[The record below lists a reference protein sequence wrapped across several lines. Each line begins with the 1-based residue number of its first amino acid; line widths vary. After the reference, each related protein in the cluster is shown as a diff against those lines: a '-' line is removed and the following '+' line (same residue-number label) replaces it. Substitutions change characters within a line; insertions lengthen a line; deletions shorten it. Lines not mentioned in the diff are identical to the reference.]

1 VSPTACY
8 VNLPRRNGKPR
19 SRLGRA
25 CPLESV
31 YISGIYARLHKWPT
45 PLILTMRKHL
55 PSSGR
60 PWLAIGFCRP
70 RVSSLPDPA
79 ANSSPAYLWLY
90 RFLHTIAG
98 NITTALREAAR
109 YCACASP
116 GSKIPGV
123 NAAINGAA
131 TTILLLFLVS
141 CTAHY
146 SIHPGALNK
155 TDSAAYDTLLIAE
168 TTIDQARLDYQAG
181 QLPAGA
187 EPALDALIRS
197 DNVARASWLAYR
209 GAFATNVPSPQY
221 FDQLTKNLTDLSA
234 AIRFEEAMK

>member
-1 VSPTACY
+1 MITFIAQHQFWTAVAGY
-8 VNLPRRNGKPR
+8 
-19 SRLGRA
+19 
-25 CPLESV
+25 
-31 YISGIYARLHKWPT
+31 W
-45 PLILTMRKHL
+45 IL
-55 PSSGR
+55 S
-60 PWLAIGFCRP
+60 AA
-70 RVSSLPDPA
+70 VSSLPEAAPWRACASRPDPA

-109 YCACASP
+109 YRACASP

-187 EPALDALIRS
+187 KPALDALIRS
-197 DNVARASWLAYR
+197 YNVARASWLAYR
-209 GAFATNVPSPQY
+209 GAFAANAPSQQY
-221 FDQLTKNLTDLSA
+221 FDQLTKNLTDLST
-234 AIRFEEAMK
+234 AIRGFEEATK

>member
-1 VSPTACY
+1 MITFIAQHQFWAAVAGY
-8 VNLPRRNGKPR
+8 
-19 SRLGRA
+19 
-25 CPLESV
+25 
-31 YISGIYARLHKWPT
+31 W
-45 PLILTMRKHL
+45 IL
-55 PSSGR
+55 S
-60 PWLAIGFCRP
+60 AA
-70 RVSSLPDPA
+70 VSSLPDPA
-79 ANSSPAYLWLY
+79 ASSSPAYLWLY

-98 NITTALREAAR
+98 NITTAL
-109 YCACASP
+109 

-155 TDSAAYDTLLIAE
+155 TDSAAYDTLLIPE

-187 EPALDALIRS
+187 KPALDALIRS
-197 DNVARASWLAYR
+197 KSPFRLITGEPASSNPVVCGRRNKPRLR
-209 GAFATNVPSPQY
+209 QSR
-221 FDQLTKNLTDLSA
+221 
-234 AIRFEEAMK
+234 RFRVY